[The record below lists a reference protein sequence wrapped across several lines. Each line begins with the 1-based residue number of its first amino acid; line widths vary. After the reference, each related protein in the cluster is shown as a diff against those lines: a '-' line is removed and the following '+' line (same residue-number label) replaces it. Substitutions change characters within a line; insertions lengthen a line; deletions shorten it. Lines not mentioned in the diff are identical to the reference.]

1 MKHLNES
8 IGTPAQ
14 IFTVDFDTGS
24 SDLWVPS
31 IGWTLG
37 SGACGGC
44 FNLIFIKNN
53 NNSYIKYI

>member
-8 IGTPAQ
+8 IETPAQ

-31 IGWTLG
+31 IACTLG
-37 SGACGGC
+37 SGGLVVCV
-44 FNLIFIKNN
+44 LIRHLLKLVI
-53 NNSYIKYI
+53 IPI